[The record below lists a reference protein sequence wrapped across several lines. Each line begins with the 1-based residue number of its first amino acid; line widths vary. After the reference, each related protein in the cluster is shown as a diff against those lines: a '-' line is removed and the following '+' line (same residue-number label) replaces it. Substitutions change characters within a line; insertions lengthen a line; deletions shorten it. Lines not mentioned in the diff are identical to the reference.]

1 MIYSTDYVPSSAR
14 LMWTIQIVEIFILQH
29 RYSEA
34 IKLCQDVLGIIDN
47 PNLTQPDL
55 TEPKAKAPLYRLL
68 GDTYKAS
75 GNLQQA
81 QEHIRRRNLL
91 RPALRPLRLMHLNY
105 GRQLERPCD
114 LA

>member
-1 MIYSTDYVPSSAR
+1 MD
-14 LMWTIQIVEIFILQH
+14 IQIVEISILQH

-55 TEPKAKAPLYRLL
+55 AEPKAKAPLYRLL

-81 QEHIRRRNLL
+81 QEQYQKASISRGRR
-91 RPALRPLRLMHLNY
+91 
-105 GRQLERPCD
+105 
-114 LA
+114 